1 MDELSQ
7 YDADVL
13 KKKILRRLSKNK
25 GQVLIPLKK
34 GLNFEY
40 ALETFKEI
48 VAFHKDLENKR
59 TSPNNLGGNLTFG
72 GSDET
77 QEYII
82 EKEEK
87 GIKFSNDKDEDI
99 VDGTLVFDDLDSY
112 EGSSGE
118 GNSQIPDDVFN

>member
-13 KKKILRRLSKNK
+13 KKKIIIRLSKNK

>member
-1 MDELSQ
+1 MDSSDYNKAGCAEVLTTIKLSEVEVIVEKEFKEKVFFGNRQILVQGNVTSKIVGGMDELKQ

-48 VAFHKDLENKR
+48 VAFHKK
-59 TSPNNLGGNLTFG
+59 T
-72 GSDET
+72 
-77 QEYII
+77 
-82 EKEEK
+82 
-87 GIKFSNDKDEDI
+87 
-99 VDGTLVFDDLDSY
+99 
-112 EGSSGE
+112 
-118 GNSQIPDDVFN
+118 

>member
-1 MDELSQ
+1 M
-7 YDADVL
+7 
-13 KKKILRRLSKNK
+13 
-25 GQVLIPLKK
+25 
-34 GLNFEY
+34 
-40 ALETFKEI
+40 
-48 VAFHKDLENKR
+48 AFHKDLENKR